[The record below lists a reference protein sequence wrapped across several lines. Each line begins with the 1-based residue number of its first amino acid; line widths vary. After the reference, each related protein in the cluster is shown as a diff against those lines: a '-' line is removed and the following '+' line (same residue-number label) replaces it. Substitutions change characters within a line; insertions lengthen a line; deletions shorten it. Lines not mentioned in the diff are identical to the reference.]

1 VTSSAPPPPGP
12 IRVLIADDTSDIR
25 LLLGIALGLAGDF
38 EVVGEAADGEVAVSL
53 AGRLQPDVV
62 LLDLAMPV
70 MDGLQALPLIREQCA
85 RALVVVLSGFGP
97 STMAEEAIARG
108 AHHYVQKGINPTELA
123 ALLRTMV
130 GEQRLGTEPP

>member
-1 VTSSAPPPPGP
+1 MMAPATPEPPL

-38 EVVGEAADGEVAVSL
+38 EVVGEAPDGEVAVRL
-53 AGRLQPDVV
+53 ATELQPDVV

-70 MDGLQALPLIREQCA
+70 MDGLEALPLIRERSA
-85 RALVVVLSGFGP
+85 SSFVVVLSGFGP
-97 STMAEEAIARG
+97 STMAEEALARG

-123 ALLRTMV
+123 EQLRSMV
-130 GEQRLGTEPP
+130 AARRSGIEHP